1 MIKLN
6 LQELKV
12 YINISHSKCIIK
24 DVREE
29 WADVIYTQAHGI
41 KMHALA
47 EKVYHSNADTEY
59 SEDEIDMI
67 KKIIVGGGTPALID
81 AMNELLDIN
90 INLKNKKDGS
100 DL

>member
-1 MIKLN
+1 MKKLN
-6 LQELKV
+6 LQKLKV
-12 YINISHSKCIIK
+12 YTNFSHTKSIIK

-29 WADVIYTQAHGI
+29 WADAIYTLAHGI

-67 KKIIVGGGTPALID
+67 KEIIVGGGTPALID
-81 AMNELLDIN
+81 AINEI
-90 INLKNKKDGS
+90 LK
-100 DL
+100 